1 MRYTVLGAVFAL
13 SASAVLSFGCNSGAS
28 PPANSFTEV
37 YTKTI
42 QPKCSNDYCHYNGAS
57 LPFSGLD
64 LSSQEHAY
72 SSLVGVP
79 CTSNNC
85 SQRGMRVVRGD
96 PDKSVLYLKLPDEL
110 PAGTLRC
117 GPQMPADMTAF
128 RTNGISVLTFDGCPD
143 AAQPATDCRSATLPA
158 EEQQR
163 VFNWIKEGAQRN

>member
-96 PDKSVLYLKLPDEL
+96 TEKSILYLKLLEDTD
-110 PAGTLRC
+110 AGTTKRC
-117 GPQMPADMTAF
+117 GNQMPLDMTTF
-128 RTNGISVLTFDGCPD
+128 RTNGIADLKFSGT
-143 AAQPATDCRSATLPA
+143 TLPA
-158 EEQQR
+158 DEQNR
-163 VFNWIKEGAQRN
+163 IEAWIKEGAQDN